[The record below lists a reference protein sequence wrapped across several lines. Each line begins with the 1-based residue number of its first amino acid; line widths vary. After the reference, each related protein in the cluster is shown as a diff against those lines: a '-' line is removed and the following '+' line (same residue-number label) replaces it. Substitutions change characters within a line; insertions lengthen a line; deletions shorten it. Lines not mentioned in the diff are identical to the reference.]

1 MRTRYLANGGEEKL
15 CEKVT
20 VHDMS
25 DEEDGDDGFK
35 VKTPSE
41 RPDQI
46 SDLIVLL
53 DQRHNEK
60 LEKEE
65 RRIPKV
71 KRTASNSP
79 RKELTYNNN

>member
-1 MRTRYLANGGEEKL
+1 MRTRYLANEGEEKL
-15 CEKVT
+15 WEKVS

-25 DEEDGDDGFK
+25 DEEDRDNGFK

-71 KRTASNSP
+71 KRIASNSP
-79 RKELTYNNN
+79 RKELTYSNN